1 MFHIAQ
7 NIPLNLKNRLKDKYD
22 EFIRDFFEVQRIN
35 FIMIFEY
42 RWKCLLEKYNNENVV
57 NYLQR
62 LYVNKESWAKS
73 FVLKL
78 FTAGMSS
85 TSRVESYNSKIKRL
99 IFNSNTTI
107 LELAEKLTACVL
119 EEDKKTEY
127 SLFRASAPKAALVAT
142 ADTILPN
149 VCNMLRKYLTVEVL
163 RIQEDQIKQ
172 SLQYHAMIITQDE
185 LQRYLTVS
193 KKRILLDKA
202 RHINS

>member
-1 MFHIAQ
+1 
-7 NIPLNLKNRLKDKYD
+7 
-22 EFIRDFFEVQRIN
+22 
-35 FIMIFEY
+35 MI
-42 RWKCLLEKYNNENVV
+42 
-57 NYLQR
+57 NYLQW

-107 LELAEKLTACVL
+107 LELAEKLTAYVL

-127 SLFRASAPKAALVAT
+127 SLFRASAPKVALVAT
-142 ADTILPN
+142 VNTILPN
-149 VCNMLRKYLTVEVL
+149 VCNMLCKYLTVEVL

-193 KKRILLDKA
+193 KKKGDKA
-202 RHINS
+202 R